1 MKRKAK
7 RIIAII
13 LLVCTIFTCTTS
25 VYAKSKADRIKA
37 MLRSRI
43 LFEDLAKFNE
53 AVDTNDGGK
62 IFQAVLE
69 IYPGLVEL
77 SKECAEE
84 NNPVGTILS
93 SGNTLVLSSAI
104 VIAGGMVAAAII
116 VVNKKKNE
124 KREVH

>member
-37 MLRSRI
+37 MLRSQI
-43 LFEDLAKFNE
+43 LFDDLAKLND
-53 AVDTNDGGK
+53 AVDTNDASK

-69 IYPGLVEL
+69 IYPDLVSL
-77 SKECAEE
+77 SKKCAEDDA
-84 NNPVGTILS
+84 PVGTMLS
-93 SGNTLVLSSAI
+93 RGDILVLSSAI
-104 VIAGGMVAAAII
+104 VIAGGMVATAII
-116 VVNKKKNE
+116 VVNKKKKE
-124 KREVH
+124 KREA